1 MQKRNTSMSLG
12 KVKSC
17 IRAINYQLQSDS
29 ESESDSDFSMKRKGL
44 ARPKTKL
51 REPEPETGLQFYNF
65 YNNRIQLSNVHQHH
79 VQRQHQEYPLPSPRA
94 PVSPCNR
101 ASQAQIVFA

>member
-1 MQKRNTSMSLG
+1 MSAG

-29 ESESDSDFSMKRKGL
+29 ESDSDSSMKRKGL
-44 ARPKTKL
+44 AQPLTESEL
-51 REPEPETGLQFYNF
+51 REKTGLQFYNF

-94 PVSPCNR
+94 PVCKNFLC
-101 ASQAQIVFA
+101 VDLCVHV

>member
-1 MQKRNTSMSLG
+1 MSPG

-17 IRAINYQLQSDS
+17 IRAINYQLQSYS

-94 PVSPCNR
+94 PVSPCIR

>member
-1 MQKRNTSMSLG
+1 MSLG

>member
-1 MQKRNTSMSLG
+1 MSLG

-51 REPEPETGLQFYNF
+51 REPEPKTGLQFYNF